1 MLGCRGLNSV
11 LVQHGVRSGIH
22 PDEGRAIIHHQPHT
36 FFRRTILRH
45 LCVRLP
51 IRIFMTIMK
60 RSHSIEVLLSLQ
72 LGGSVM
78 LGLGIW
84 VTTQDTEYKHLAG
97 NQVCFSFV
105 FLWQL
110 NEIKKMQVKVHFF
123 TLLSRWSPGE
133 GCFRRYRFWYL
144 GLW

>member
-1 MLGCRGLNSV
+1 
-11 LVQHGVRSGIH
+11 
-22 PDEGRAIIHHQPHT
+22 
-36 FFRRTILRH
+36 
-45 LCVRLP
+45 
-51 IRIFMTIMK
+51 MTIIK
-60 RSHSIEVLLSLQ
+60 RSHSTEVLLSLQ

-110 NEIKKMQVKVHFF
+110 NEIEENASKGA
-123 TLLSRWSPGE
+123 LLHITK
-133 GCFRRYRFWYL
+133 
-144 GLW
+144 

>member
-1 MLGCRGLNSV
+1 MVS
-11 LVQHGVRSGIH
+11 GVEYT
-22 PDEGRAIIHHQPHT
+22 PMRAEPLSITKPHT

-133 GCFRRYRFWYL
+133 GCFRCYRFWYL